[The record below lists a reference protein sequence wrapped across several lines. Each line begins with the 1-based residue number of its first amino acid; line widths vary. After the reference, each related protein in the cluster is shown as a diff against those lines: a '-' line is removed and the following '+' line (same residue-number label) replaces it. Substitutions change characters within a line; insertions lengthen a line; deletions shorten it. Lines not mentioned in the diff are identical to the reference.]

1 MIKKRYS
8 NTDKDLINQAKF
20 PFLTEKILQQSFL
33 IDYQRNE
40 TIIRQSSKL
49 DYLFILLSG
58 KARIIQQ
65 EPNGKN
71 LILQF
76 LEPGDFIGELTVVK
90 AEDAPKDV
98 IAIGFVRCLAIPLR
112 VVENSLMKE
121 AEFPKFIAKYIGEK
135 LLLRMTHFS
144 QAQTFELKYRLA
156 VLLLEVTVND
166 QYHENNTQ
174 IADYLGVSYRHLSH
188 TFKYLRENGYIEKK
202 KAGYRIY
209 PEKLQALIQTGNNA

>member
-1 MIKKRYS
+1 M
-8 NTDKDLINQAKF
+8 
-20 PFLTEKILQQSFL
+20 
-33 IDYQRNE
+33 
-40 TIIRQSSKL
+40 
-49 DYLFILLSG
+49 
-58 KARIIQQ
+58 
-65 EPNGKN
+65 
-71 LILQF
+71 
-76 LEPGDFIGELTVVK
+76 K

-156 VLLLEVTVND
+156 ALLLEVTVND

-202 KAGYRIY
+202 KAGYLIY
-209 PEKLQALIQTGNNA
+209 PEKLRELIRLGNEA